1 MEFLSNAKETV
12 IRLFVDN
19 DRSAADV
26 DILTKL
32 QKEDG
37 LKELYA
43 KIKQSEETETSYL
56 MRWCKETGINYKSF
70 KKWEVSKSHP
80 ALNLKQ
86 EKRIALKMRYENK
99 YTCLR
104 YISLSDQD
112 DLSDVSVSGKII
124 QLFERAQSDG
134 LLLEGAYDP
143 STITE
148 YADPLRETFNVLKK
162 AWEKYSI
169 NKSKSFDEQITISV
183 EAKKILDQIQDYF
196 TREPKLFIHVG
207 LVSRIQ
213 YTKQIEEE
221 FGDKSILYICISALK
236 REREDVAPPDI
247 GLEPNFDKLIRR
259 N

>member
-1 MEFLSNAKETV
+1 
-12 IRLFVDN
+12 
-19 DRSAADV
+19 
-26 DILTKL
+26 
-32 QKEDG
+32 
-37 LKELYA
+37 
-43 KIKQSEETETSYL
+43 
-56 MRWCKETGINYKSF
+56 
-70 KKWEVSKSHP
+70 
-80 ALNLKQ
+80 
-86 EKRIALKMRYENK
+86 MRYENK

-169 NKSKSFDEQITISV
+169 NKSKSFDAQITISV